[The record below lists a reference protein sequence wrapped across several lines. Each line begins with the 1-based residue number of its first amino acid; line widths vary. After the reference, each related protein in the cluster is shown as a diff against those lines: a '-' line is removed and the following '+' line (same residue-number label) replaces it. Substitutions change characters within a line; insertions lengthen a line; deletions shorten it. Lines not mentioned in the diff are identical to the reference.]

1 VSAATAIGMVS
12 SSLRRL
18 LIAEMRLNLTVDV
31 TVLAPDEQGGDR
43 RVNLFLYRLEEN
55 AFLRNQEAT
64 VRPGDP
70 GRLVP
75 APLSLVLYY
84 LVTAYAPNDAETG
97 NATAHQI
104 LGEAMRVFHDNPVV
118 PDTHL
123 DAGLRDAREDLQVV
137 GKALDL
143 EQLSQIWSTFS
154 RPFRPSVQYQVS
166 TVQLDAHRDEELR
179 VPARVRRVAVPVV
192 RTYPGPPVVGALSPV
207 RGPAGSVL
215 EFSGE
220 HLRGMRVSVVMGG
233 RVVLR
238 DHHLTGD
245 AFSVDVP
252 ADVAPGVYD
261 LRVDVAGVFRRTFL
275 FEVTT

>member
-1 VSAATAIGMVS
+1 MSASTAIGMVS
-12 SSLRRL
+12 SSLRAML
-18 LIAEMRLNLTVDV
+18 MAQMRLNLTVDV
-31 TVLAPDEQGGDR
+31 TVLAPDEQAGDR

-55 AFLRNQEAT
+55 AYLRNQEAT
-64 VRPGDP
+64 VSPSDP

-75 APLSLVLYY
+75 PPLSLVLYY
-84 LVTAYAPNDAETG
+84 LLTAYAPNDAETG

-118 PDTHL
+118 PDAHL
-123 DAGLRDAREDLQVV
+123 DPGLRDAREDLQVV

-166 TVQLDAHRDEELR
+166 TVQLDARRHEGLR
-179 VPARVRRVAVPVV
+179 TPARVRRVAVPVV
-192 RTYPGPPVVGALSPV
+192 RTYPGPPVVDAMSPV
-207 RGPAGSVL
+207 RGPAGSAVD
-215 EFSGE
+215 FAGE
-220 HLRGMRVSVVMGG
+220 HLAGWRVGVVMGG

-238 DHHLTGD
+238 DHDLTGD
-245 AFSVDVP
+245 AFTVP
-252 ADVAPGVYD
+252 VPPDVAAGVYD

-275 FEVTT
+275 FEVTS